1 MLNEREF
8 CVVMNNGFLGINK
21 GYMCFKKISYT
32 NWIDRWIDNSNNNR
46 TSKIEDKS
54 YQESKTTRKATT
66 TTTTTK
72 TTTKRR
78 EYNRLEPFPFRIG

>member
-8 CVVMNNGFLGINK
+8 CVVMTDGFLGISK

-32 NWIDRWIDNSNNNR
+32 NWIDRWIDINNNNR
-46 TSKIEDKS
+46 TSKIEDKTTTT
-54 YQESKTTRKATT
+54 KTTTT

-72 TTTKRR
+72 TTTFRR
-78 EYNRLEPFPFRIG
+78 AYNRLEPFPFRIG